1 MVQVT
6 LNYYGRVAVTCVEK
20 QDKLLPALL
29 IMASF
34 LAGDQRGLKF
44 FYNKKRIKSTNTPRS
59 LRMPDSV
66 VVFLY

>member
-1 MVQVT
+1 
-6 LNYYGRVAVTCVEK
+6 
-20 QDKLLPALL
+20 
-29 IMASF
+29 
-34 LAGDQRGLKF
+34 LKF